1 MSATEANYPFNKP
14 TADLTVCSSDNVN
27 FGVHRIILAEASPV
41 FETTFQLP
49 QPLDAQN
56 HHVVSLTE
64 ESGTLDKLFRICY
77 PVPDPPLDCL
87 EDVEAVLAAA
97 AKYDMDEAQAV
108 CKKAL
113 LDADLVQRDPVGVY
127 AIASQPEAGRCD
139 ACGRSTNAPLS
150 IRAAGF
156 PVPHFGETPRDSY
169 CYNYDCFRCR
179 DEDGLEHEPVPA
191 GWVTRRYS
199 LDVDVKDYLS
209 YAAEL
214 MEVSPCGDALVED
227 AELGSC
233 RFVESS
239 LPACKDCRRDIC
251 TLMRDWRNSLAEDV
265 KGAIAQQQLQ
275 IAF

>member
-27 FGVHRIILAEASPV
+27 FRVHRIILAEASPV

-127 AIASQPEAGRCD
+127 AIAVNLKLEDVTRATARQTLRYPYE
-139 ACGRSTNAPLS
+139 PL
-150 IRAAGF
+150 
-156 PVPHFGETPRDSY
+156 DSPSHTLAKLPAIA
-169 CYNYDCFRCR
+169 CR

-214 MEVSPCGDALVED
+214 MEVSPSGDALVED